1 MFIMTIFVNNQ
12 PVELS
17 GELTI
22 PQLLRDQQVAH
33 LKGLAVAINDSVIIK
48 SDWEQ
53 VVFQENDQVTI
64 IRASQGG

>member
-1 MFIMTIFVNNQ
+1 MTIFVNNQ
-12 PVELS
+12 PVELT
-17 GELTI
+17 GKLTI

-33 LKGLAVAINDSVIIK
+33 LKGLAIAINDFVITK